1 MGKVGRSQVESKID
15 DLKKHLDLFLKSNEA
30 DQNLVKANTDLLRK
44 KEDLEESIKIQKDK
58 ELDLRRELKKA
69 NKLND
74 DLLAKNQLLEAD
86 LKTYRESIKMIQ
98 DLKNNLEKGLIKLS
112 PEDKKYLAD

>member
-44 KEDLEESIKIQKDK
+44 KEDLEESFKIQKDK
-58 ELDLRRELKKA
+58 ELDLRRELNKA
-69 NKLND
+69 NKLNN
-74 DLLAKNQLLEAD
+74 DLIARNKLLEAD
-86 LKTYRESIKMIQ
+86 LKTYRESVKMIQ
-98 DLKNNLEKGLIKLS
+98 DLKDNLEKGLVKLS
-112 PEDKKYLAD
+112 PEDKKFIAE